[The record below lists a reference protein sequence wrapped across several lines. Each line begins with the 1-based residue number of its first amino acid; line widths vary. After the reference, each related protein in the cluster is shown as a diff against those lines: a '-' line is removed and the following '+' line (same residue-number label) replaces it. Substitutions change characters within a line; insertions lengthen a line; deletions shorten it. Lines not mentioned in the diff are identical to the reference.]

1 MGTICKMRIKWVGA
15 CPIKDGSTDFINEKK
30 KEKKRQSSQQEK
42 RERKETREQERR
54 EREKKSRVGRWY
66 SYKKGANNSKFP
78 PLSNKIM
85 SL

>member
-30 KEKKRQSSQQEK
+30 KKKKRQSSQQEK
-42 RERKETREQERR
+42 RERKETKE

-66 SYKKGANNSKFP
+66 IHVQERRK
-78 PLSNKIM
+78 
-85 SL
+85 